1 MWYDFYM
8 NKDVIYIEPEDDIT
22 DIINKI
28 EKSKEKIVALV
39 PPKKAGV
46 FRSIV
51 NIKLI
56 AKAGAT
62 AEKSVVL
69 VTVDPSITKLAAATK
84 LPVAKNLQS
93 APVIPTVESDTDGE
107 DENSSVEDLDE
118 NLGEEEEE
126 TIEEKPRSTAKSS
139 KSTKKVVADDV
150 EDEDE
155 EEEDEE
161 PAKTA
166 PTKKEKKEKKLSGNR
181 FFDWIK
187 LHKKLS
193 IFGGVVCLALI
204 AFLVWAFGFAPAV
217 DVTVAIKTDSKN
229 FSENI
234 TFTDV
239 LTDENAEE
247 GKFFLEQKKVESTQ
261 EVKFDATGQ
270 KNVGEKARGELTVSH
285 AFFTSGSISINQ
297 GTVFSINGL
306 NYVATENVP
315 FGWSGWG
322 SVTSPGAIK
331 EAAKNCSNAKT
342 AFDDEY
348 CLVVKTVKVEA
359 AGGGTAYNIPAKES
373 GWSSVVNAEIA
384 SYSPMTGG
392 TDDIKTV
399 VQQSDVEKAKSELE
413 SSNEEEMKTKLFEEI
428 GDKYYIIESSF
439 EVNTASAE
447 ASPAVDQEVS
457 GDTKPVLKATTTA
470 SVYVIDKVKL
480 EEFINAKAELEDNQ
494 KIYEIKDIHIENIT
508 QIASGSTAKLK
519 AHLYIGPKITESEVV
534 DKIKGKGL
542 GDAGREIRDIY
553 GVSDV
558 KMTPSYPWVMAVPG
572 DSNKVTVRFEVKDQ
586 DGNEIKPE
594 SDGEETDD
602 NSDEE
607 QNSDENKANEDSQ
620 E

>member
-93 APVIPTVESDTDGE
+93 APVIPTVDSDTDGE

-126 TIEEKPRSTAKSS
+126 IIEEKPRSTTKSS

-239 LTDENAEE
+239 LTDENAKE

-270 KNVGEKARGELTVSH
+270 KNVGEKARGDVVVYAYFKRSSAVAINAGSKFTV
-285 AFFTSGSISINQ
+285 
-297 GTVFSINGL
+297 NGL
-306 NYVATENVP
+306 SYYSTENATLTWNGEDSDACDNKDNVSSLIM
-315 FGWSGWG
+315 SGCQV
-322 SVTSPGAIK
+322 SERI
-331 EAAKNCSNAKT
+331 
-342 AFDDEY
+342 
-348 CLVVKTVKVEA
+348 KVEA
-359 AGGGTAYNIPAKES
+359 ANAGSEYNIGASNS
-373 GWSSVVNAEIA
+373 GWSTIA
-384 SYSPMTGG
+384 DVEGVYSDKAMAGG

-399 VQQSDVEKAKSELE
+399 VQQSDIEKAKTELT
-413 SSNEEEMKTKLFEEI
+413 SSNEEEMKDELYKTI
-428 GDKYYIIESSF
+428 DDKYYIIESSF

-586 DGNEIKPE
+586 DGNEINSE
-594 SDGEETDD
+594 SDGEESED
-602 NSDEE
+602 NGDTE
-607 QNSDENKANEDSQ
+607 QNTDENKANEDSQ